1 MSKNKAQG
9 IGFFEK
15 YLTIWVALCMVA
27 GIFISKFL
35 PGIPT
40 FLENFEYAEQSLPIA
55 LLIWIMIYPMM
66 MKIDF
71 KSIKNVRRHP
81 VGLFI
86 STGTSWMIKPFL
98 MFGLASLFFNIVF
111 NVFIPADLAQSY
123 IAGAVLL
130 GAAPC
135 TAMVFVWSNLT
146 KGDPAHTLV
155 QVSINDILIIFLF
168 VPIVSFLLGINNLQ
182 VPWDTL
188 FFSVILF
195 VVVPLVA
202 GALTRYLM
210 IKKKG
215 LKYFNERFVTKFDS
229 ITTVGLLLT
238 LVIIFSFQGDTILDN
253 PFHVLLIAVPLILQN
268 VITSAFAYFVCR
280 VTKQPHNIAA
290 PAALIGASDFFEL
303 SVAVAVTLFGADSP
317 VVLVCTVGV
326 LTEVPVMLILV
337 KFVNKTKYWFH
348 DIIAT
353 TREPIEN

>member
-1 MSKNKAQG
+1 MSKNKSQG

-15 YLTIWVALCMVA
+15 YLTIWVILCMAV
-27 GIFISKFL
+27 GILLSKFL
-35 PGIPT
+35 PVVPK
-40 FLENFEYAEQSLPIA
+40 FLEKIEYAEQSIPIA
-55 LLIWIMIYPMM
+55 ILIWIMIYPMM

-71 KSIKNVRRHP
+71 KSIKSVGKHP
-81 VGLFI
+81 FGLII
-86 STGTSWMIKPFL
+86 SSGTSWLIKPFL
-98 MFGLASLFFNIVF
+98 MFGLATLFFNIVF
-111 NVFIPADLAQSY
+111 NAFISAELAQSY
-123 IAGAVLL
+123 ITGAVLL

-155 QVSINDILIIFLF
+155 QVSINDLLIIFLF
-168 VPIVSFLLGINNLQ
+168 VPIVSFLLGMNNIE

-188 FFSVILF
+188 FFSIILF
-195 VVVPLVA
+195 VVVPLTA

-215 LKYFNERFVTKFDS
+215 LEFFNDKFVPKFDG

-238 LVIIFSFQGDTILDN
+238 LVIIFSFQGDTILEN

-268 VITSAFAYFVCR
+268 VITSAFAYFACKVS
-280 VTKQPHNIAA
+280 KQPHNIAA

-326 LTEVPVMLILV
+326 LTEVPVMLMLV
-337 KFVNKTKYWFH
+337 KFVNKTKSWFPEPK
-348 DIIAT
+348 IAV
-353 TREPIEN
+353 NK